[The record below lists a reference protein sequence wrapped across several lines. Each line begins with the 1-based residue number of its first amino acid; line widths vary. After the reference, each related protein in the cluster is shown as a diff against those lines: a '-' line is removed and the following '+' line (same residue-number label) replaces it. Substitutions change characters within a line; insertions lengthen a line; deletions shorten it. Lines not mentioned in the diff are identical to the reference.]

1 MLDNCNQKSAYKI
14 VLLKGYNIMTV
25 DPEFANNH
33 SVIGK
38 HSSVFV
44 HASLVSRIFRKY
56 YNKQNLNPLYITW

>member
-1 MLDNCNQKSAYKI
+1 MLDNCNQKSAYEI
-14 VLLKGYNIMTV
+14 GLLKGYYIMTM

-44 HASLVSRIFRKY
+44 QLPLISRIFGKY
-56 YNKQNLNPLYITW
+56 YNKQNLNPL